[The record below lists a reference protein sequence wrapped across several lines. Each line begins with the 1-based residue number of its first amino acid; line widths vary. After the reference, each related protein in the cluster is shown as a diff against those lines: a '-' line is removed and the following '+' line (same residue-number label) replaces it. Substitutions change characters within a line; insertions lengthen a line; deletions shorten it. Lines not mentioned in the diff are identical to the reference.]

1 MDSIYLLVK
10 YYIKAKRSNS
20 DRSKT
25 GGCKSGALIS
35 WIQRGAP
42 RGPIRE
48 MWIQRQRDNDLGG
61 GWSHGVGY
69 AADLEKESL
78 MVSCCDVLE

>member
-1 MDSIYLLVK
+1 MRELRLDLLCILEYMDPTTRTE
-10 YYIKAKRSNS
+10 RSNLG
-20 DRSKT
+20 DVDPEAARH
-25 GGCKSGALIS
+25 
-35 WIQRGAP
+35 
-42 RGPIRE
+42 
-48 MWIQRQRDNDLGG
+48 DLCD